1 MTDTR
6 TMMYRL
12 KDGEIEHQIFAS
24 PEDVPQGEGWE
35 DSPSKCQEAPKK
47 RGRKPKDTEPAAAEE
62 ELNLDD
68 DNA

>member
-6 TMMYRL
+6 TMMYRM
-12 KDGEIEHQIFAS
+12 KDGEVESHIFAS
-24 PEDVPQGEGWE
+24 PEEVPPGEGWE
-35 DSPSKCQEAPKK
+35 DNPAKCQEAPKK
-47 RGRKPKDTEPAAAEE
+47 RGRKPKDPESSATEE